1 MDAKRVDRPASWEY
15 YDRRAQQGTR
25 TVRHAYQYWT
35 GLGIEI
41 TEDEIEAE
49 AHQVRQR
56 LRSLTPATF
65 VEVGAGPGTFTP
77 DLPGTGL
84 ALDQSDAALRV
95 LQGDLPRIP
104 AVRADACRLPLR
116 DLAVHRII
124 ATHIYGI
131 LPPAQSGTFLAEA
144 HRVSQELIVL
154 DSGRPSGVPAE
165 QTQRR
170 SLGGDASFEIHRRHF
185 DADALAEELGGHVVF
200 SGRFYVIVKA

>member
-1 MDAKRVDRPASWEY
+1 MDAKWGDRPASWEY
-15 YDRRAQQGTR
+15 YDRRARQGTR

-35 GLGIEI
+35 GLGVEV
-41 TEDEIEAE
+41 TEGEIEE
-49 AHQVRQR
+49 EGHQVRQI

-77 DLPGTGL
+77 DLPGAGL

-95 LQGDLPRIP
+95 LRGNMPRIP
-104 AVRADACRLPLR
+104 AVRADACRLPLH

-131 LPPAQSGTFLAEA
+131 LPPPQLGTFLTEV
-144 HRVSQELIVL
+144 HRVSEELILL

-165 QTQRR
+165 QIQRR

-185 DADALAEELGGHVVF
+185 DADTLAEELGGHVMF
-200 SGRFYVIVKA
+200 AGRFYVLVKT